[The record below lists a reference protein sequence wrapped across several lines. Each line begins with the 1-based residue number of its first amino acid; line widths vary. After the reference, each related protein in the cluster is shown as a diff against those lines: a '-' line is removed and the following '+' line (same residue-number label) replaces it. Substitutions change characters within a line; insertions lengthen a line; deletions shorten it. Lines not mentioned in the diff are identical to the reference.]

1 MASIAIDSTNDVVIE
16 NNDLKLITGVDGVA
30 QVLRQRLRV
39 FRGEWFLDTRE
50 GLPYFEE
57 VLKKNPNP
65 VTVDSL
71 FKNEILNSPGI
82 IELQSFLLEIN
93 GRELSL
99 KFTALTEFG
108 ILLFDEDL

>member
-1 MASIAIDSTNDVVIE
+1 MASIAIDSTNDIIIE
-16 NNDLKLITGVDGVA
+16 NNDLKLITGVEEVA

-39 FRGEWFLDTRE
+39 FRGEWFLDTRQ
-50 GLPYFEE
+50 GLPYYEE

-82 IELQSFLLEIN
+82 IELQSFTLEIN

-99 KFTALTEFG
+99 KFTALTQFG
-108 ILLFDEDL
+108 ILLFNEDL

>member
-1 MASIAIDSTNDVVIE
+1 MASIAIDSTNDIIIE
-16 NNDLKLITGVDGVA
+16 NNDLKLIKGVEEVA

-39 FRGEWFLDTRE
+39 FRGEWFLDTRQ
-50 GLPYFEE
+50 GLPYYEE

-82 IELQSFLLEIN
+82 IELQSFTLEIN

-99 KFTALTEFG
+99 KFTALTQFG
-108 ILLFDEDL
+108 ILLFNEDL